1 MNKPA
6 VAIVGRPN
14 VGKSTLFNRIIGRRT
29 AIVQEDPGVT
39 RDRKT
44 LPADWSGREFLVV
57 DTGGW
62 IAPNAASGESRELV
76 RQVTAQ
82 TERAITEAD
91 VLVCVVDV
99 TVGVTDE
106 DEAVAR
112 ILRRSGKPVLLAANK
127 VDGRNREIDAWGFV
141 SLGLGDPFPVSANHG
156 RGTGE
161 LLDAVVAAM
170 PVLVDVDESADD
182 IFSVAIAGRPNVGK
196 STLFN
201 RIIGDERAV
210 VDDAP
215 GTTRDSLD
223 TIIATEDG
231 PLKFIDTAGMRRQV
245 RVEEPTEYYSTLR
258 ALEAVDKA
266 DAALLVIDASE
277 GVTHQDQRL
286 AERLDLSG
294 TAVVVVL
301 NKWDLV
307 TDPEQRAQVLV
318 DVADRLSFLGYAP
331 VLKVSARTG
340 KNFSSL
346 LPALRDAKDAYHR
359 RIPTAELNRLLQDA
373 QAHHPPPAVRR
384 HHPRIL
390 YATQGAIDPPTFTVF
405 ASHDLPDTY
414 VRYLERRIREGF
426 KLGPTPMKLRVRR
439 RNS

>member
-1 MNKPA
+1 
-6 VAIVGRPN
+6 
-14 VGKSTLFNRIIGRRT
+14 
-29 AIVQEDPGVT
+29 
-39 RDRKT
+39 
-44 LPADWSGREFLVV
+44 
-57 DTGGW
+57 
-62 IAPNAASGESRELV
+62 
-76 RQVTAQ
+76 
-82 TERAITEAD
+82 
-91 VLVCVVDV
+91 
-99 TVGVTDE
+99 
-106 DEAVAR
+106 
-112 ILRRSGKPVLLAANK
+112 
-127 VDGRNREIDAWGFV
+127 
-141 SLGLGDPFPVSANHG
+141 
-156 RGTGE
+156 
-161 LLDAVVAAM
+161 M

>member
-1 MNKPA
+1 MNKPT

-14 VGKSTLFNRIIGRRT
+14 VGKSTLVNRIVGRRT
-29 AIVQEDPGVT
+29 AIVEENPGVT
-39 RDRKT
+39 RDRKI
-44 LPADWSGREFLVV
+44 LPSDWGGREFLIV

-62 IAPNAASGESRELV
+62 VAPSAATGETKDLV

-82 TERAITEAD
+82 TERAIDEAD
-91 VLVCVVDV
+91 ILICVVDV
-99 TVGVTDE
+99 TVGATDE
-106 DEAVAR
+106 DAAVAR
-112 ILRRSGKPVLLAANK
+112 ILRRAGKPVLLAANK
-127 VDGRNREIDAWGFV
+127 VDGGNREIDAWGFL
-141 SLGLGDPFPVSANHG
+141 SLGLGDPFPISANHG

-170 PVLVDVDESADD
+170 PPLVEPDEPTDE

-223 TIIATEDG
+223 TVIETPDG
-231 PLKFIDTAGMRRQV
+231 LLKFIDTAGMRRSV
-245 RVEEPTEYYSTLR
+245 RIEEATEYYSTLR

-266 DAALLVIDASE
+266 NSALLVIDASE

-307 TDPEQRAQVLV
+307 IDAEERLQVLT

-331 VLKVSARTG
+331 VLKISALTG
-340 KNFSSL
+340 KNFNSL
-346 LPALRDAKDAYHR
+346 LPALRAAQDAYHR
-359 RIPTAELNRLLQDA
+359 RIPTAELNRLMQDA
-373 QAHHPPPAVRR
+373 QAHHPPPSIGRR
-384 HHPRIL
+384 HPRIL

-426 KLGPTPMKLRVRR
+426 QLGPTPMKLRIRR